1 MNPLKGMQRE
11 TAMNDRYNPD
21 AACVTRARILL
32 VKAAKGVE
40 QLENEASQ
48 AFFRLTALVKL
59 LARLEEL
66 ARSHDPED
74 VDAALLD
81 AATVCREAEI
91 LLHHLDSRKVG
102 SLRLAARGR
111 DQARPRAPL
120 HGGPSSKLSAVSGQL
135 EQVNGALTHP
145 PSDLPENGLYPPP
158 G

>member
-81 AATVCREAEI
+81 AATVCREAEV
-91 LLHHLDSRKVG
+91 LLRYVDSGQWTSVR
-102 SLRLAARGR
+102 AAANGTSR
-111 DQARPRAPL
+111 ARPRPRL
-120 HGGPSSKLSAVSGQL
+120 GGEIPRG
-135 EQVNGALTHP
+135 G
-145 PSDLPENGLYPPP
+145 
-158 G
+158 